1 MENRTSD
8 LCGPRLRPC
17 EGCGGM
23 ADYARADQPGWVVA
37 RCTNCG
43 RRTGPHANSLKA
55 AKDWN
60 HRITAG
66 ARVVTLSELW
76 DLDFGMGDDQTDV
89 AVWIEGRCGTL
100 RAAVLSFGI
109 DLGDPVV
116 REYGKDKHFAWS
128 RKDIQAEGVSYR
140 LWDKKPEKWERVN
153 APWVGEPAWKEARE
167 ARAEAAAEAL
177 LNAETSSV
185 SAEGAATF
193 PKGEGF
199 GEALGE

>member
-1 MENRTSD
+1 MSDHRTMD

-23 ADYARADQPGWVVA
+23 ADYAIADKLGWVVA
-37 RCTNCG
+37 RCTSCG
-43 RRTGPHANSLKA
+43 RQTRPFTCADYA

-76 DLDFGMGDDQTDV
+76 DLDFDMGDDQTDV

-128 RKDIQAEGVSYR
+128 PRDIQAEGQLYR
-140 LWDKKPEKWERVN
+140 IWDKRPTKAERD
-153 APWVGEPAWKEARE
+153 ALGWDRPLWKDARDV
-167 ARAEAAAEAL
+167 RAEAK
-177 LNAETSSV
+177 V
-185 SAEGAATF
+185 
-193 PKGEGF
+193 K
-199 GEALGE
+199 EALGNE

>member
-1 MENRTSD
+1 MNVENRTSD
-8 LCGPRLRPC
+8 LSGPRLRPC
-17 EGCGGM
+17 EGCGGT
-23 ADYARADQPGWVVA
+23 ADYAIADRMGWVVA
-37 RCTNCG
+37 RCASCG
-43 RRTGPHANSLKA
+43 RQTRAFACADYA

-128 RKDIQAEGVSYR
+128 QSDIQSEGMSYR
-140 LWDKKPEKWERVN
+140 LWDKKPEKWERES
-153 APWVGEPAWKEARE
+153 APWVGGPAWKEART
-167 ARAEAAAEAL
+167 ARAEDM
-177 LNAETSSV
+177 V
-185 SAEGAATF
+185 R
-193 PKGEGF
+193 
-199 GEALGE
+199 EALGNG

>member
-1 MENRTSD
+1 MNVENRTSE
-8 LCGPRLRPC
+8 LSGPRLRPC
-17 EGCGGM
+17 EGCGGT
-23 ADYARADQPGWVVA
+23 ADYAIANETGFGMLVV
-37 RCTNCG
+37 RCASCG
-43 RRTGPHANSLKA
+43 RQTRAFTCADYA

-89 AVWIEGRCGTL
+89 AVWIEGSCGTL

-128 RKDIQAEGVSYR
+128 QMDIQAEGMSYR
-140 LWDKKPEKWERVN
+140 LWDKKPEKWERES
-153 APWVGEPAWKEARE
+153 APWVGGPAWKEARA
-167 ARAEAAAEAL
+167 ARAEAKIREA
-177 LNAETSSV
+177 NGDA
-185 SAEGAATF
+185 
-193 PKGEGF
+193 
-199 GEALGE
+199 